1 MPPVPPERRGDDGSA
16 PSTSPNDMVPCS
28 YCVGV
33 SVYTKAMWRE
43 RRTPE
48 CKGIQVDFNSSRERL
63 QEMRDRAAHPRKDDF
78 TFIGVGLSAYSPA
91 WMEEGKHL
99 PYVKGLG
106 IIAVHTDNDDL
117 MKQIEE
123 RKHGDDD
130 DDLVE
135 DEDDDDL
142 FDFDDGEATDDG
154 QALVEK
160 KWCDRI
166 VEKTKYSV
174 NAMYTFWERR
184 LDGFSDRYL
193 DSCRRLTEQMEK
205 QVVNT
210 PRNAMWLVH
219 RIDEYVFGKDGGD
232 QNLNGITIL
241 ELSCANGQLE
251 VIIKHGA
258 HVDVADDDGDTAL
271 MAAAEDGHDAV
282 VQRLLESGAS
292 IDLVN
297 NDGWTSLMKA
307 SMNGHSEIVA
317 ILLQNGACVDKKR
330 PS

>member
-16 PSTSPNDMVPCS
+16 PSTSPSDTVPCT

-43 RRTPE
+43 RRTPD

-63 QEMRDRAAHPRKDDF
+63 QEMRDRAAHPRKEDF
-78 TFIGVGLSAYSPA
+78 TFIGVGLSTYSPE

-99 PYVKGLG
+99 PHVKGIG
-106 IIAVHTDNDDL
+106 IIAVHTDNDEL

-123 RKHGDDD
+123 RKRIKRELRKNAGNRGDLQDGDED

-154 QALVEK
+154 QALVGSEVVRGLK
-160 KWCDRI
+160 TPRGPAVVPASITMGEVKDRI

-174 NAMYTFWERR
+174 NAMYKFWERR
-184 LDGFSDRYL
+184 LDGFSDRYV

-205 QVVNT
+205 QVSNT
-210 PRNAMWLVH
+210 PRNVMWLVH

-232 QNLNGITIL
+232 
-241 ELSCANGQLE
+241 
-251 VIIKHGA
+251 
-258 HVDVADDDGDTAL
+258 
-271 MAAAEDGHDAV
+271 
-282 VQRLLESGAS
+282 
-292 IDLVN
+292 
-297 NDGWTSLMKA
+297 
-307 SMNGHSEIVA
+307 
-317 ILLQNGACVDKKR
+317 KK
-330 PS
+330 